1 MIVQSPTFIISHL
14 DLTVKKTNAFLLI
27 YFIEIKKIA
36 KFLPF
41 LRKNLTICCR
51 LFSLKKLF
59 LFDSLRINFLSG
71 INPKPNLAP
80 SLYKIL

>member
-14 DLTVKKTNAFLLI
+14 DLTVKKTSAFLLI
-27 YFIEIKKIA
+27 YFIKIKKIA

-51 LFSLKKLF
+51 LFSLKKFF
-59 LFDSLRINFLSG
+59 LFDSLPINFLSG
-71 INPKPNLAP
+71 INPKPNLTP